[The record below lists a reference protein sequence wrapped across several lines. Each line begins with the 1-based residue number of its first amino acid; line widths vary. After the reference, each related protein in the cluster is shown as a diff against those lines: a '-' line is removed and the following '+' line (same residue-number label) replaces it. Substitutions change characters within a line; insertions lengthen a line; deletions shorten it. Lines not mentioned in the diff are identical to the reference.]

1 MKAILDANR
10 NSLMLLELKF
20 SIGTLGMAAGTL
32 FSALYGMNLKNFLEE
47 SDLGFGAVS
56 AACFALT
63 AFVCAYGLIKLRKVQ
78 RVRMWGENGMQES
91 YRGGLA
97 VRGCP
102 PPAPQ
107 SNWRSDSISPV
118 FPGEERMQRL
128 RRLRGAASPPVPPT
142 VSPAAVAANK
152 LKPSKPKRRPDR
164 NTKAEAQEPIQE
176 ETIHETE
183 PLSSAAR

>member
-1 MKAILDANR
+1 
-10 NSLMLLELKF
+10 MLLELKF

-78 RVRMWGENGMQES
+78 RVRMWGENGIQES

-128 RRLRGAASPPVPPT
+128 RRLRGASSPPVPPT
-142 VSPAAVAANK
+142 ISPAAVAANK
-152 LKPSKPKRRPDR
+152 LRASKSKKGPDR
-164 NTKAEAQEPIQE
+164 NTKAETQEPIQE